1 MLRLELDPY
10 QTYPYMRIAA
20 WLLIV
25 TFLVSGCTNFYN
37 VIYKEMDLFRVIL
50 GVLQIIVSVVWFLQL
65 KRVSPFLYFIE
76 LCGDSVRY
84 RNLPWSERFISKK
97 EIEEI
102 QFDQSNLIFL
112 LKSGKKK
119 KLDVHFLT
127 DENKKKLQAWLV
139 ANKF

>member
-65 KRVSPFLYFIE
+65 KRVSPFLYFFE
-76 LCGDSVRY
+76 LRGDSVRY

-102 QFDQSNLIFL
+102 QFDQSNLVIL

-127 DENKKKLQAWLV
+127 AENKMNLQVWLV